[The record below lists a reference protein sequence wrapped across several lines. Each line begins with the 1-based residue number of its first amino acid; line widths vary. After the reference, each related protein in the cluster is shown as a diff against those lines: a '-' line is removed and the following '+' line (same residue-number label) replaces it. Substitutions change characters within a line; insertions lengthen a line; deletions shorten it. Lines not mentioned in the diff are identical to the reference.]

1 MKRRL
6 RSLVAGLL
14 LSVWLGG
21 CAQLPGFAPVVPA
34 VKLRLHAAPA
44 AFRLEGRVSVKAGEE
59 AFSGGMQWKR
69 DAASEELLLRTPLGQ
84 GIAEL
89 RGNAAGMELKNA
101 EGRTYVAADADAL
114 VRQALGLEL
123 PLRGLAWWVV
133 GLPQP
138 KSPYQALPDEAGNL
152 GELRQDGWHILFSRY
167 ADHAGRP
174 LPGKLIARR
183 GDDLEVRLVADVW
196 ELP

>member
-1 MKRRL
+1 ML
-6 RSLVAGLL
+6 
-14 LSVWLGG
+14 LGG
-21 CAQLPGFAPVVPA
+21 CSLLPGSTQEVPA

-59 AFSGGMQWKR
+59 SFSGGMQWKR
-69 DAASEELLLRTPLGQ
+69 DAANEELLLRTPLGQ
-84 GIAEL
+84 GIAEI
-89 RGNAAGMELKNA
+89 RGNATGVELKNA
-101 EGRTYVAADADAL
+101 EGRIYVAADADAL
-114 VRQALGLEL
+114 VLQALGLEL

-138 KSPYQALPDEAGNL
+138 KSAYRAIPDEDGNL

-183 GDDLEVRLVADVW
+183 GDDLEVRLVADAW
-196 ELP
+196 DLP